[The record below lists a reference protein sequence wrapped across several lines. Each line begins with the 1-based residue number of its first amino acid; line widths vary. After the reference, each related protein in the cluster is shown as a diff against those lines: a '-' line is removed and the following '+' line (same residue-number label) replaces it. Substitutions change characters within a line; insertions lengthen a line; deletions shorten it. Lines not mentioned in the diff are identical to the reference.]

1 MHMTLRQL
9 TLFKAVA
16 QHLSFTRAAAE
27 LCLTQPA
34 VSIQIKQ
41 LEGHVGMPLFE
52 QIGKRIFL
60 TDAGRE
66 LYGAC
71 EDIFARIDA
80 LEISLNELQGSIKG
94 QLKLSVVTTAAYFT
108 PHLFKAFLLRYP
120 EVHLNL
126 NVTNRTRILERLAN
140 NEDDLVI
147 MGQVP
152 ERLHVTAHQFLENPL
167 VVLAPPQHPLVDQSN
182 IPLARLA
189 RETILI
195 REVGSGTR
203 MAIERCFATHDL
215 ELQANMELGN
225 SDAIKHGVMAG
236 LGISVLSQHTV
247 TFELAAGA
255 IKLLDV
261 ENFPLKRDWYV
272 AHLTEKKLSLVA
284 RTFLEFLLTNSQE
297 VIQEVYQLLN
307 DGGQRLSDVSE

>member
-1 MHMTLRQL
+1 
-9 TLFKAVA
+9 
-16 QHLSFTRAAAE
+16 
-27 LCLTQPA
+27 
-34 VSIQIKQ
+34 
-41 LEGHVGMPLFE
+41 
-52 QIGKRIFL
+52 
-60 TDAGRE
+60 
-66 LYGAC
+66 
-71 EDIFARIDA
+71 
-80 LEISLNELQGSIKG
+80 
-94 QLKLSVVTTAAYFT
+94 
-108 PHLFKAFLLRYP
+108 
-120 EVHLNL
+120 
-126 NVTNRTRILERLAN
+126 
-140 NEDDLVI
+140 
-147 MGQVP
+147 
-152 ERLHVTAHQFLENPL
+152 
-167 VVLAPPQHPLVDQSN
+167 
-182 IPLARLA
+182 
-189 RETILI
+189 
-195 REVGSGTR
+195 